1 MQQTGAVIKSTGGA
15 AHVTAGQVAELADA
29 LSAKAG
35 VDDEV
40 IQAGENMLLTF
51 KNIRNEAGAQND
63 IFTQASTAAVDLA
76 AGYAAASG
84 SQINLKSATIQLG
97 KALNDPIAGMSSLT
111 RVGVQFSEEQQK
123 QIAQLVKHNNLMGA
137 QKIILAEV
145 TSQFEGSAAAQAT
158 ATGKA
163 SVAFENLAEAVGSVL
178 APVFESLLGQLN
190 ELLGFLQNKVPAA
203 WAAFAEGVKRAWDAV
218 KPFAS
223 AIGDVLIPLLLTAWH
238 TIQDRILPVLNRIK
252 PVLILIGAA
261 VVAFA
266 AMILIQFA
274 LVVTAVG
281 FVIDKFL
288 DFVGFIRDKVVE
300 PVVNFL
306 ARIVSFVMDK
316 VRPIWDVVRDAAATA
331 WHAVAG
337 FIEVVIGKIETLIGW
352 IKSAIDWLGQLGH
365 GVGEQLGGQVG
376 GLLPPGFVPGAASGG
391 VVARTG
397 LAMIHKGEAF
407 SGVNNEMGFGGPTMV
422 EVYLDG
428 ERVSG
433 ALDRIMTKRL
443 ERSGAIF
450 NGAVRT

>member
-1 MQQTGAVIKSTGGA
+1 LQQTGAVIKSTGGA

-29 LSAKAG
+29 LSVKAG

-63 IFTQASTAAVDLA
+63 IFTQASTAALDLA

-111 RVGVQFSEEQQK
+111 RVGVQFTEEQQK

-137 QKIILAEV
+137 QRIILAEV

-163 SVAFENLAEAVGSVL
+163 AVSFENLAEAVGSVL
-178 APVFESLLGQLN
+178 APAFEFLLGQLN
-190 ELLGFLQNKVPAA
+190 DLLGFLQDKVPAA
-203 WAAFAEGVKRAWDAV
+203 WDAFTEGVSNAWDAV

-223 AIGDVLIPLLLTAWH
+223 AIGDVLIPLLETAWH
-238 TIQDRILPVLNRIK
+238 TIQDRILPVLGRIK
-252 PVLILIGAA
+252 PLLIVIGAA
-261 VVAFA
+261 VVLFA
-266 AMILIQFA
+266 TVILAQFA

-281 FVIDKFL
+281 FVVDKFL

-306 ARIVSFVMDK
+306 GRIVSFVMDK
-316 VRPIWDVVRDAAATA
+316 VRPIWDVVRDAAVTA
-331 WHAVAG
+331 WHAILAP
-337 FIEVVIGKIETLIGW
+337 IQAVIDKVETLIGW
-352 IKSAIDWLGQLGH
+352 IKDAIEWLGKLFSAG
-365 GVGEQLGGQVG
+365 
-376 GLLPPGFVPGAASGG
+376 GAAADVGVNTGRPGIGNQPVPHAATGG
-391 VVARTG
+391 FVARTG
-397 LAMIHKGEAF
+397 LAVIHAGETVSPAG
-407 SGVNNEMGFGGPTMV
+407 SGATMV